1 MLLSWI
7 KKQSSEKE
15 VNFKTSNGL
24 SKMLTNLSLLFR
36 QILMMDFHILELLL
50 QGEQWNLQSQWNQ
63 NIILKI
69 YP

>member
-7 KKQSSEKE
+7 KKQSNEKE
-15 VNFKTSNGL
+15 VNFKTSNDL
-24 SKMLTNLSLLFR
+24 SKMLTNLSLLFL